1 MISRK
6 SEVKSKMKGR
16 SARMY
21 GENVTERKSTYSDV
35 LQLPS
40 GITVRLVRP
49 IAVIYSVERKANDQS
64 RRGFCRIG
72 PVKSGGESLPGQ
84 SPAHTKKKHISLHNS
99 NTHKPFQTES

>member
-6 SEVKSKMKGR
+6 SKVKSKVKGR

-21 GENVTERKSTYSDV
+21 GENVTERRSTYSDI

-49 IAVIYSVERKANDQS
+49 IAVVYPVKRKADDQS
-64 RRGFCRIG
+64 S
-72 PVKSGGESLPGQ
+72 KSKS
-84 SPAHTKKKHISLHNS
+84 SFRS
-99 NTHKPFQTES
+99 